1 MIDPELRSNR
11 QRIEQ
16 DDFFARMDDFGF
28 FESVAEHLPDEF
40 TAVYEIAR
48 VLENAEHPLGEALA
62 PVLSVATTDDG
73 ALPNPDTL
81 PNIIPAEE
89 YEADL
94 IRSVQEVP
102 RIYPHQFLLPP
113 NVFFQKLVERS
124 LWLPRA
130 RAPQTYRFQSESETF
145 KPDYRKQKVY
155 VLFDVSRS
163 MNMRWRIHLAKAIAV
178 VFLQRNRKELG
189 TVYLRNF
196 AETVHDLQEAHDLPA
211 YNKLISSIMHVKALG
226 KGTVL
231 QKALMTAIEDIRRFT
246 SLSDAEILVI
256 TDGAAHIE
264 LKKLRDALGEDIK
277 VHTVKIGDEK
287 IEVDAKFVEYHLRD
301 ANTEDAEKLRT
312 LLEKQRGLEAQLAA
326 ATGGTLK
333 SRLSQELSG
342 VKRQVAVLTERVGLY
357 IREHYGKEIIELSSV
372 YVNIPDIDPR
382 DIVTLSQ
389 ERIQELEQSVDALLE
404 ALHREKL
411 TDDLKRAAVLYDHL
425 DLLLE
430 YSSDDRLHALKQKK
444 TELEQLMQ
452 RVLAADG
459 DDAVDDIHISEFDTD
474 QLRNM
479 LTGTKSSGSRIPFA
493 KMLRALIRRFRSWLQ
508 RRRDERRN
516 RTFAQRKNRRY

>member
-1 MIDPELRSNR
+1 MMDREVHSTR

-28 FESVAEHLPDEF
+28 FETVAEHLPDEF

-48 VLENAEHPLGEALA
+48 VLENDEHPLGRILA
-62 PVLSVATTDDG
+62 PVLSVAATDDG
-73 ALPNPDTL
+73 TPPDPDTV

-102 RIYPHQFLLPP
+102 GIYPHQFLLPED
-113 NVFFQKLVERS
+113 VFFRKLAERS
-124 LWLPRA
+124 LWMPRS

-196 AETVHDLQEAHDLPA
+196 AETVHELQEAHDLPA

-231 QKALMTAIEDIRRFT
+231 QRALLTAIEDIRRF
-246 SLSDAEILVI
+246 SGLSDAEILVI

-264 LKKLRDALGEDIK
+264 LKKVRDALGDDIRI
-277 VHTVKIGDEK
+277 HTVKIGDEK
-287 IEVDAKFVEYHLRD
+287 IDVDAKFVEYHLRD
-301 ANTEDAEKLRT
+301 ANTEDAERLRT
-312 LLEKQRGLEAQLAA
+312 LLEKQRALEAQSAA

-333 SRLSQELSG
+333 ARLAQELSG
-342 VKRQVAVLTERVGLY
+342 VKRQVALFTERVGAY
-357 IREHYGKEIIELSSV
+357 IRDHFGKEIIELSTV
-372 YVNIPDIDPR
+372 YVNVPDIDPR
-382 DIVTLSQ
+382 EIVRLSE
-389 ERIQELEQSVDALLE
+389 ERIQELERSVDALLD

-411 TDDLKRAAVLYDHL
+411 T
-425 DLLLE
+425 
-430 YSSDDRLHALKQKK
+430 
-444 TELEQLMQ
+444 
-452 RVLAADG
+452 
-459 DDAVDDIHISEFDTD
+459 
-474 QLRNM
+474 
-479 LTGTKSSGSRIPFA
+479 
-493 KMLRALIRRFRSWLQ
+493 
-508 RRRDERRN
+508 
-516 RTFAQRKNRRY
+516 